1 MTREVLIRISGLQMM
16 EDDNEPQDVEVITR
30 GEYFLRNGRHFVIY
44 EEAMEDFGGSVRNTL
59 RITPEMLSVHKQG
72 IAATHMVFE
81 QEKKNIAHY
90 ATPMGDMVVEICTN
104 DVLVEEQEDH
114 LKVVVDYSL
123 DINYEHVSDCKLRVE
138 VCSLEK
144 AELHLADA

>member
-16 EDDNEPQDVEVITR
+16 EDENAPQDIEVITK
-30 GEYFLRNGRHFVIY
+30 GEYFLKNGKHFVIY
-44 EEAMEDFGGSVRNTL
+44 DEAMEGFDGSVRNTL

-90 ATPMGDMVVEICTN
+90 ATPMGDMVIEICTN
-104 DVLVEEQEDH
+104 DILLEEQEDR
-114 LKVVVDYSL
+114 LNVVVDYSL
-123 DINYEHVSDCKLRVE
+123 DINYEHVSDCKLRME

-144 AELHLADA
+144 AELRLAEA